1 MKNTTTT
8 ALTIFEV
15 CIGVNLDGS
24 RWPSGSRWYV
34 IVGEDQQSALV
45 AFWEE
50 IGKDLSE
57 QVQDIEVLGTISPT
71 RDEIEPGM
79 LYSLS

>member
-15 CIGVNLDGS
+15 CIGVDLDD
-24 RWPSGSRWYV
+24 SRWYV
-34 IVGEDQQSALV
+34 IVGEDRRSALA

-57 QVQDIEVLGTISPT
+57 QVQDIGVLGTISPD

>member
-15 CIGVNLDGS
+15 CIGVDLDE
-24 RWPSGSRWYV
+24 SRWYV
-34 IVGEDQQSALV
+34 IVGEDQQSALA
-45 AFWEE
+45 AFWGE

-57 QVQDIEVLGTISPT
+57 QVQEIGVLGTISPD
-71 RDEIEPGM
+71 RDEIEAGM
-79 LYSLS
+79 LYSL

>member
-15 CIGVNLDGS
+15 CIGVDLDE
-24 RWPSGSRWYV
+24 SRWYV
-34 IVGEDQQSALV
+34 IVGEDQQSALA
-45 AFWEE
+45 AFWVE

-57 QVQDIEVLGTISPT
+57 QVQEIGVLGTISPD
-71 RDEIEPGM
+71 RDEIEAGM
-79 LYSLS
+79 LYSL

>member
-15 CIGVNLDGS
+15 CIGVDLDE
-24 RWPSGSRWYV
+24 SRWYV
-34 IVGEDQQSALV
+34 IVGEDQQSALA
-45 AFWEE
+45 AFWVE

-57 QVQDIEVLGTISPT
+57 QVQEIGVLGTISPD
-71 RDEIEPGM
+71 RDEIEPGL
-79 LYSLS
+79 LYSL